1 MKRFLILLI
10 TIPNFL
16 FAETNEENILFK
28 RMYENQEIMKKQM
41 QDIIEENERLLKKI
55 EKLESQQEI
64 FYKETNE
71 KISVIE
77 KKTITNLNESKKLEA
92 QVINQQENQDQK
104 KNQAVDLI
112 KKTDIEELVD
122 QEELDNYVNKAIDE
136 IVEDGEL
143 MWRPDISDYI
153 DPKDD

>member
-112 KKTDIEELVD
+112 KKTDIEEL
-122 QEELDNYVNKAIDE
+122 LSLIH
-136 IVEDGEL
+136 I
-143 MWRPDISDYI
+143 
-153 DPKDD
+153 

>member
-55 EKLESQQEI
+55 EKLENYYQ
-64 FYKETNE
+64 NLE
-71 KISVIE
+71 K
-77 KKTITNLNESKKLEA
+77 
-92 QVINQQENQDQK
+92 
-104 KNQAVDLI
+104 
-112 KKTDIEELVD
+112 
-122 QEELDNYVNKAIDE
+122 
-136 IVEDGEL
+136 
-143 MWRPDISDYI
+143 
-153 DPKDD
+153 